1 MAAGSEG
8 VQPVRDRMFPRWGA
22 ALFALLPISEILYTP
37 VTGQTVY
44 AAALASLICALA
56 CAGAARI
63 APHWQGYRVLQWLL
77 ALFALWPLC
86 RSLAR
91 MGIFLQQTV
100 FGKRPLWSLLLLLAV
115 CTLLAASTGL
125 NRCAMWALPVA
136 WLTGTVIAL
145 SGVLTM
151 TQLNLSYWQAPGA
164 SLPSQTLDILRSLLP
179 AALVIALSLPD
190 GLAGSASRGMAAG
203 GALFALIS
211 LRAALLLGVHTAALL
226 PYPNF
231 SAAGLASIG
240 DFARHGEVFFAVP
253 LLLCELG
260 RCAALAC
267 VLLLPVTRT
276 YGVPRLKPRLSD
288 RNKQRKPR

>member
-77 ALFALWPLC
+77 ALLAIWPLC

-136 WLTGTVIAL
+136 WLAGAVIVL
-145 SGVLTM
+145 SGVLTVS
-151 TQLNLSYWQAPGA
+151 QLQPMHWSMPDAT
-164 SLPSQTLDILRSLLP
+164 LPRETGRILLRLLP
-179 AALVIALSLPD
+179 ASLILSLSLPEPLSSAAAR
-190 GLAGSASRGMAAG
+190 GLSAGLRRGGREGEDKVCAQLQKAG
-203 GALFALIS
+203 HLARRGGRC
-211 LRAALLLGVHTAALL
+211 LRGYTRRLL
-226 PYPNF
+226 PHQP
-231 SAAGLASIG
+231 G
-240 DFARHGEVFFAVP
+240 
-253 LLLCELG
+253 
-260 RCAALAC
+260 
-267 VLLLPVTRT
+267 
-276 YGVPRLKPRLSD
+276 
-288 RNKQRKPR
+288 